1 MTRATLTTL
10 RGVAVVG
17 RAFEDPNAGK
27 QLGVHMQG
35 IVFAAVVVGWIVV
48 GCLNVRFSNWFWG
61 PPAVFENR
69 GISNLFSF
77 LLGPFYWV
85 FAAFFAC
92 LVIVCSG
99 FAEVCCKLG
108 HARTCSKATNC
119 SKDNRRFQSM
129 SSSKPVTMKLSVKP
143 DQDMTVK
150 VLYNGKEI
158 FSQDV
163 QAGKQYDW
171 EIEIPQV
178 SGTATV
184 YLVIDGEWGWAGEKD
199 YKF

>member
-1 MTRATLTTL
+1 M
-10 RGVAVVG
+10 
-17 RAFEDPNAGK
+17 
-27 QLGVHMQG
+27 HG

-61 PPAVFENR
+61 PPGVFENR
-69 GISNLFSF
+69 QISNLISF
-77 LLGPFYWV
+77 LLGPIYWV

-99 FAEVCCKLG
+99 FAEVCCKMG
-108 HARTCSKATNC
+108 HARTCSKNV
-119 SKDNRRFQSM
+119 SKKACFKSRSNSN
-129 SSSKPVTMKLSVKP
+129 PVTMKLSVKP

-171 EIEIPQV
+171 EIAIPQV